1 MTPAFMAIRRP
12 VSYVARHG
20 GRLSGHSQPLGTLDV
35 ALSHAARL
43 LPTKPALAAEQAAEI
58 LKVVPEHPGAMLLL
72 ASAQRASGGPSAALD
87 TLQRLCG
94 RQPRWA
100 AAHYELGATLGELGQ
115 GEAAIE
121 ALSRAVELEP
131 DIADGWRLLADQL
144 DAAGDAVGADQA
156 RARFIKAATRDPRL
170 LEAAA
175 ALVAN
180 DLPTADA
187 RLQAHLERFPTD
199 VAALRMQAE
208 VAGRLRRYPEAQA
221 LLERCLE
228 LAPSFDAAR
237 HNYSMVLN
245 RSGRSEAALKQVE
258 LLLAK
263 SPRDP
268 GNRNLRAAILANL
281 GDYDEAI
288 RMYEGLLRERPAQ
301 ATMWMSYGHAL
312 RTTGRLADSVAA
324 YRRAIALAP
333 TLGEAYWSL
342 ANLKI
347 FHFTEEDARAM
358 RAALGRSDLAD
369 EDRVH
374 FEFALGKMLEDE
386 ESCEESFAHYARGNA
401 LRRKLHPYSADE
413 NSDLVR
419 RSKALFT
426 ADFFAA
432 RARFGCP
439 AADPIFIVGLPRA
452 GSTLLE
458 QILASHSLVE
468 GTMELPDVPRI
479 ANELNVRGRKEG
491 KWFPEILAELDPDEL
506 HTLGA
511 GYIEST
517 RVQRKT
523 GAPFFIDK
531 NPNNCQYVGLIQLM
545 LPNARIIDARRHPLA
560 CGFSCFKQHFARGQ
574 SFTYDLGDL
583 GRYYRDYVD
592 LMAHFDR
599 VLPERVH
606 RIFYETLVGDT
617 EAEVRRLLAYC
628 SLPFEQQCLRFY
640 ETERAVRTPSSEQV
654 RQPIFREALEHW
666 RGYEPWLGPL
676 EQVLGPVLSEYPA
689 VPAAI

>member
-1 MTPAFMAIRRP
+1 
-12 VSYVARHG
+12 
-20 GRLSGHSQPLGTLDV
+20 LGTLDV

-43 LPTKPALAAEQAAEI
+43 LPTKPALAAEQATEI
-58 LKVVPEHPGAMLLL
+58 LKVVPGHPGAMLLL
-72 ASAQRASGGPSAALD
+72 AGAQRACGDPSAALES
-87 TLQRLCG
+87 LQGLCS

-100 AAHYELGATLGELGQ
+100 AAHYELGATLAELGQ
-115 GEAAIE
+115 GEAAIA
-121 ALSRAVELEP
+121 ALRRAVELEP

-180 DLPTADA
+180 DLPTADS

-199 VAALRMQAE
+199 VAALRMKAE
-208 VAGRLRRYPEAQA
+208 VAGRLRRYPEAQQ

-228 LAPSFDAAR
+228 LAPGFDAAR
-237 HNYSMVLN
+237 HNYAMVLN
-245 RSGRSEAALKQVE
+245 RNGRAEAALKHVE
-258 LLLAK
+258 QLLAK
-263 SPRDP
+263 APRDP
-268 GNRNLRAAILANL
+268 GHRNLRAAILANL
-281 GDYDEAI
+281 GDYNEAI
-288 RMYEGLLRERPAQ
+288 RVYEDLLKEQPAQ
-301 ATMWMSYGHAL
+301 ARMWMSYGHAL
-312 RTTGRLADSVAA
+312 RTTGRQADSVAA
-324 YRRAIALAP
+324 YRRTIALAP

-342 ANLKI
+342 ANLKT
-347 FHFTEEDARAM
+347 FQFTEEDARAM
-358 RAALGRSDLAD
+358 RAALGRGDLPE

-374 FEFALGKMLEDE
+374 LEFALGKMLEDE
-386 ESCEESFAHYARGNA
+386 GNCEESFAHYARGNA

-413 NSDLVR
+413 NSDFVR
-419 RSKALFT
+419 RSQALFT

-432 RARFGCP
+432 RAHFGCP
-439 AADPIFIVGLPRA
+439 APDPIFIVGLPRA

-479 ANELNVRGRKEG
+479 ANELNVRGRKGG
-491 KWFPEILAELDPDEL
+491 KLFLETLAELDPDEL
-506 HTLGA
+506 RALGA

-574 SFTYDLGDL
+574 GFTYDLGDL

-599 VLPERVH
+599 VLPGRIHRV
-606 RIFYETLVGDT
+606 IYETVVADT

-628 SLPFEQQCLRFY
+628 DLPFEERCLRFY
-640 ETERAVRTPSSEQV
+640 ENERAVRTASSEQV
-654 RQPIFREALEHW
+654 RQPIFREGVEHW
-666 RGYEPWLGPL
+666 RKYDTWLGPL
-676 EQVLGPVLSEYPA
+676 KEALGPTLSEYPA
-689 VPAAI
+689 GPGAI